1 MVKQKLQAASVISI
15 HTRLCFHRYA
25 SRYEETKGARVAS
38 FQASLRHPVIFSKGN
53 YPEGPACSRCTCHG
67 HHYQRLVARQEVVAS
82 SRTYLEPP
90 RRIKARPT
98 GLRLERSPVPVP
110 LPALRTTPLLSPFL
124 GLDSACWFYF
134 KTAAPFSNQRI
145 SPFLEPWS
153 IRSKNFNHAVKSN
166 YLNIWIYKWYRFE

>member
-25 SRYEETKGARVAS
+25 SRYEETKGAPGSIVPGVPSPPCYFLEGKLSR
-38 FQASLRHPVIFSKGN
+38 
-53 YPEGPACSRCTCHG
+53 GPACSRCTCHG

-98 GLRLERSPVPVP
+98 GLRLERSPCRYLLYVLLYYSP
-110 LPALRTTPLLSPFL
+110 LFSASIPLADFILRRPRRFPTNVSLR
-124 GLDSACWFYF
+124 
-134 KTAAPFSNQRI
+134 FSNRDRFDRKILTILESRI
-145 SPFLEPWS
+145 
-153 IRSKNFNHAVKSN
+153 I
-166 YLNIWIYKWYRFE
+166 